1 MDEEAEGPVDNA
13 PAFPIPREG
22 EKGGPSQ
29 KAELLLRLR
38 TPWFRAVDP
47 STAKSPQQL
56 RMTKVK
62 RQGTLEVPRE
72 LQRRTGPR
80 RTAEFPHSLLRSGAK
95 TAARS
100 NQVEGGRRGVGQG
113 MCIAGW

>member
-1 MDEEAEGPVDNA
+1 MDGEAEGPVGNA
-13 PAFPIPREG
+13 PAFPVPRKG

-38 TPWFRAVDP
+38 TPLSRAVGP
-47 STAKSPQQL
+47 STAKSPQQP
-56 RMTKVK
+56 RTTKVK
-62 RQGTLEVPRE
+62 RQGTLEVRRE
-72 LQRRTGPR
+72 LQQRTGRRRTD
-80 RTAEFPHSLLRSGAK
+80 EFPHSLLRSGAK

-100 NQVEGGRRGVGQG
+100 HQVEGGRRGVGQG